1 MYYNDKEE
9 NELCEKIKAVVA
21 NSQRICPIHIV
32 YVDAH
37 KYRKYILCEKLIL
50 FFWTIQKSLFNI
62 LQQF

>member
-50 FFWTIQKSLFNI
+50 FF
-62 LQQF
+62 